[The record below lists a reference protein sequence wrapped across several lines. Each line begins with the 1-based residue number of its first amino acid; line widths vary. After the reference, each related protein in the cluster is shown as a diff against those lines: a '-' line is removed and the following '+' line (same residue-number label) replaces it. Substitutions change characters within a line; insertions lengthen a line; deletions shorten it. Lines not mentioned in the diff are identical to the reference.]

1 MAKPKPT
8 VLFIVEGGSDET
20 ALKRILKKL
29 YKKKEINFE
38 VTDGDITSDESVNVQ
53 NVEEKIFKID
63 TREYVGMLKELTEE
77 GKEVSMLVF
86 GSSMAPF
93 LIHARDMIYFKKPDR
108 ELQKGDIVFF
118 RRKSGQFVMHRIWKI
133 RPEGYYIVGDAQT
146 QIEGPVKREQ
156 IFALITKV
164 RRKEKWLEPGDF
176 WWEFFEHVW
185 LHMIPLRRGIM
196 WCYAKVIK

>member
-1 MAKPKPT
+1 MQCYDK
-8 VLFIVEGGSDET
+8 
-20 ALKRILKKL
+20 KRICGTYAEQIKKSGMR
-29 YKKKEINFE
+29 KMK
-38 VTDGDITSDESVNVQ
+38 VVN
-53 NVEEKIFKID
+53 

-77 GKEVSMLVF
+77 GKEVSMMIF

-108 ELQKGDIVFF
+108 KLKKGDMVFF
-118 RRKSGQFVMHRIWKI
+118 QRETGQYVMHRIWKI

-164 RRKEKWLEPGDF
+164 RRKERWMKPGDF

-185 LHMIPLRRGIM
+185 LHMIPLRHVLMR
-196 WCYAKVIK
+196 WYAKVIK